1 MGIFKRKKKK
11 DETAVTAVVPAQ
23 IDKIERP
30 ETEEDDRV
38 EIIAQSA
45 PIKPAKKKGFFNQIG
60 DAVDVAKGIKS
71 SVDEIYGTWIKP
83 IMDNRVQIKRR
94 WNALVTAISVIFFLL
109 YVPILLFSKIAKGL
123 SLGWDIA
130 LYTCIGVYVIAV
142 IVMVIITVAMGR
154 TTSTQSSKRWRK
166 ASGIILFVV
175 RIASFAMSIT
185 AIAVSGSGEST
196 ALDVILM
203 VLAIVSIVFTS
214 LSLIFGG
221 AVGFFKWLIS
231 PAKIKR
237 TFSFVALEWKQA
249 LDDGLRE
256 QNKHEKKS
264 YNKYRDKVAACMDG
278 YLLPELGKAYI
289 NTISG
294 EKLTRALDGVP
305 LEDRN
310 LTEWIVKE
318 VFAYSVGCG
327 YSAENPCDGLDL
339 DGDIVKEKPVKQQKT
354 ERDKGRFASLFKRRA
369 APQPEEDNDDGE
381 NEEE

>member
-23 IDKIERP
+23 IDKREKS
-30 ETEEDDRV
+30 EKAESDDRV
-38 EIIAQSA
+38 EIAAQPA
-45 PIKPAKKKGFFNQIG
+45 PVKPLKKKGLINQLG

-130 LYTCIGVYVIAV
+130 LYTCIGVYVVAV

-175 RIASFAMSIT
+175 RIASFALSIT
-185 AIAVSGSGEST
+185 AIAVSGSGDST

-256 QNKHEKKS
+256 QSKQEKKF

-289 NTISG
+289 NTIG
-294 EKLTRALDGVP
+294 EEKLNRVLDSVP
-305 LEDRN
+305 LEDKN

-318 VFAYSVGCG
+318 IFAYSVGCG

-339 DGDIVKEKPVKQQKT
+339 DGDILKERPVKPQRAEG
-354 ERDKGRFASLFKRRA
+354 ERGRFASLFKRRA
-369 APQPEEDNDDGE
+369 APQLDEDDDG

>member
-11 DETAVTAVVPAQ
+11 DETAVAAVVPAQ
-23 IDKIERP
+23 TEQNELYERV
-30 ETEEDDRV
+30 ESDDRV
-38 EIIAQSA
+38 ETNA
-45 PIKPAKKKGFFNQIG
+45 PVKPAKKKGIFNQIG

-94 WNALVTAISVIFFLL
+94 WNALVTAISVVFFLL

-130 LYTCIGVYVIAV
+130 LYTCIGVYVAAV

-154 TTSTQSSKRWRK
+154 TTSTQSSHRWRK
-166 ASGIILFVV
+166 ASGIILFIV
-175 RIASFAMSIT
+175 RIASFALSIT
-185 AIAVSGSGEST
+185 ALAVSGNGEST

-256 QNKHEKKS
+256 QNKQEKKS
-264 YNKYRDKVAACMDG
+264 YHKYRDKVAACMDG
-278 YLLPELGKAYI
+278 YLLPEFGKAYI
-289 NTISG
+289 NTLNG
-294 EKLTRALDGVP
+294 DKLTRVLNGVP
-305 LEDRN
+305 PEDKN

-318 VFAYSVGCG
+318 IFAYAVGCG
-327 YSAENPCDGLDL
+327 YVAENPCDGLEL
-339 DGDIVKEKPVKQQKT
+339 DGDIVKEKQQKPQKT
-354 ERDKGRFASLFKRRA
+354 EGESVLGRFASLFRRRSA
-369 APQPEEDNDDGE
+369 LPPDDGGDE
-381 NEEE
+381 DNEEE